1 MRFTNSG
8 VFSEVFTTILE
19 LMMLRVISVVCQ
31 LRVLAVWAY
40 VYVVYVCTRDICD
53 FSARRGIRNGLDM
66 TICYRVLFG

>member
-31 LRVLAVWAY
+31 LRLLAVWAY
-40 VYVVYVCTRDICD
+40 VYVVYVCTSDICD
-53 FSARRGIRNGLDM
+53 FQLAGGSETA
-66 TICYRVLFG
+66 

>member
-8 VFSEVFTTILE
+8 VFSQVFTTILE

-31 LRVLAVWAY
+31 LRLLAVWAY

-53 FSARRGIRNGLDM
+53 FQLVGGSESAQI
-66 TICYRVLFG
+66 